1 MTDCNL
7 LGPWIRRFL
16 LEHLVVER
24 NFARSTQLSY
34 RDTLTLLVP
43 FVSRRCKVPI
53 DRLSVGEVSPT
64 TVRQFLEHV
73 ERERHCSVVTR
84 NQRLGAIHS
93 LARFIGIRAP
103 EHLAWC
109 TEIRSIPFK
118 KTART
123 LVGYLEKP
131 ELEALLQAPDRSTL
145 LGARDH
151 ALLLFL
157 YNTGARADEAA
168 RLAAGNL
175 QLGTTAS
182 VRILGKGDKWRI
194 CPLWS
199 PTVAA
204 LRPLMVNAGAD
215 EPVFRGRTGKPL
227 TRFGIHRIVT
237 TYGKVASV
245 SVPTMATKRVSPH
258 TLRHT
263 AAAHLL
269 RAGVDIN
276 TIRAWLGH
284 VSVDTTNIYA
294 EVDIDMKAKALA
306 RLDITNLPGALRK
319 RRSTASLIEFLRGL

>member
-1 MTDCNL
+1 M
-7 LGPWIRRFL
+7 
-16 LEHLVVER
+16 
-24 NFARSTQLSY
+24 
-34 RDTLTLLVP
+34 
-43 FVSRRCKVPI
+43 
-53 DRLSVGEVSPT
+53 
-64 TVRQFLEHV
+64 
-73 ERERHCSVVTR
+73 
-84 NQRLGAIHS
+84 
-93 LARFIGIRAP
+93 
-103 EHLAWC
+103 AWC

-175 QLGTTAS
+175 QLGTTAA
-182 VRILGKGDKWRI
+182 VRILGKGNKWRI

-215 EPVFRGRTGKPL
+215 EPVFGGRTGKPL

-284 VSVDTTNIYA
+284 VSVDTTDIYA

-306 RLDITNLPGALRK
+306 KFDITNLPGALRK
-319 RRSTASLIEFLRGL
+319 RRSTPSLIEFLRGL